1 MSLIEFLNMFYSLGT
16 NIDKIVFWQN
26 GKCLGDKAVGDTRCV
41 RQEYREAKVKNFTLP
56 KGTHA
61 LYVILENKE
70 EAK

>member
-1 MSLIEFLNMFYSLGT
+1 MNLIEFLNMFYSLDT
-16 NIDKIVFWQN
+16 DINRIVVLRN
-26 GKCLGDKAVGDTRCV
+26 GRCICEKAVGDTRCV